1 MITGE
6 LFKERL
12 RDFFS
17 CWRISREELWGSSDI
32 ILVSTPPFQAQP
44 NLRLRSLDFLLWLMG
59 EDVKGITAVFTP
71 SWIFFLCTSSESF
84 SALHSLLRGYP
95 MNIGVSVELIKPD
108 EGVSKL
114 DRIIIESRR
123 RCRLSRCSSLRVGC
137 IDWEWI
143 MMVQSKVLDDFNY
156 TIVDV
161 DPGVQKLI
169 GIGQEIDKSS
179 RIYKD
184 DILFGTY
191 LLLTE
196 NATEAM
202 NELENYNQS
211 CVLKEMEN
219 IFNSSLGDDEAAGRT
234 SNSNEDEANKL
245 GIEIKQRLI
254 LLYSK
259 WRKYRNELW
268 GDSDVLVT
276 CPELCVLGLYMAT
289 ALEITVSV
297 EPRRKANESQVLNS
311 STLYRDRGDDHPS
324 PVIIGYI
331 DGEAPNSKFLHI
343 GGCVEYGRRFQAT
356 NVRSAFVK
364 LLYEVVGEGLLL
376 ESLQTPPPP
385 PPPPPPHACMFSS
398 HQQTVE
404 AGEAFEMRLRDFF
417 SSWRMSHEE
426 LWGSSDII
434 LVSTHKLQAQAHP
447 NLRSRNFLLWLL
459 GEDVAGT
466 TAVFTRSRIFF
477 LCNTPESFS
486 ALHNLRGYVT
496 TMNIGVSVQLIK
508 PKEGVSKLDRIII
521 ESTRR
526 CSFGCC
532 SIIRVGCIDRG
543 GWVGFMIIQSKVLDD
558 FDQYKIVDV
567 DPGVQKLIGIVD
579 DETTTHKSSRI
590 YKQDILLST
599 YLRLRED
606 AIHAMDQLENYNQ
619 SSVLKEMKNIIN
631 SYLDDDDEAAG
642 TSNSNSNEDEANK
655 LGIEIKQRSILL
667 YSKWRK
673 CRKELWGD
681 SDVLVTRPKLCVLGL
696 YMAVALEIIV
706 SVEPRR
712 KANDD
717 ESQVLNSST
726 LYPHFDLHRDRGI
739 PVIIGYIDGEVP
751 NSKFLHTC
759 GCVEYGKSFQATNV
773 RSGFVKLLDDEVVGE
788 WIIIEIT
795 SNSPSPPLHHKAES
809 IKKEK
814 CSIM

>member
-1 MITGE
+1 MI
-6 LFKERL
+6 
-12 RDFFS
+12 
-17 CWRISREELWGSSDI
+17 
-32 ILVSTPPFQAQP
+32 
-44 NLRLRSLDFLLWLMG
+44 
-59 EDVKGITAVFTP
+59 IT
-71 SWIFFLCTSSESF
+71 
-84 SALHSLLRGYP
+84 
-95 MNIGVSVELIKPD
+95 
-108 EGVSKL
+108 
-114 DRIIIESRR
+114 
-123 RCRLSRCSSLRVGC
+123 
-137 IDWEWI
+137 
-143 MMVQSKVLDDFNY
+143 
-156 TIVDV
+156 
-161 DPGVQKLI
+161 
-169 GIGQEIDKSS
+169 
-179 RIYKD
+179 
-184 DILFGTY
+184 
-191 LLLTE
+191 
-196 NATEAM
+196 
-202 NELENYNQS
+202 
-211 CVLKEMEN
+211 
-219 IFNSSLGDDEAAGRT
+219 
-234 SNSNEDEANKL
+234 
-245 GIEIKQRLI
+245 
-254 LLYSK
+254 
-259 WRKYRNELW
+259 
-268 GDSDVLVT
+268 
-276 CPELCVLGLYMAT
+276 
-289 ALEITVSV
+289 
-297 EPRRKANESQVLNS
+297 
-311 STLYRDRGDDHPS
+311 
-324 PVIIGYI
+324 
-331 DGEAPNSKFLHI
+331 
-343 GGCVEYGRRFQAT
+343 
-356 NVRSAFVK
+356 
-364 LLYEVVGEGLLL
+364 
-376 ESLQTPPPP
+376 
-385 PPPPPPHACMFSS
+385 
-398 HQQTVE
+398 
-404 AGEAFEMRLRDFF
+404 GEAFEMRLRDFF

-496 TMNIGVSVQLIK
+496 TMNIGVSVQLTK

-543 GWVGFMIIQSKVLDD
+543 GWVGFMIIQCKVLDD
-558 FDQYKIVDV
+558 FDQYMIVDV

-631 SYLDDDDEAAG
+631 SYLDDDEAAG
-642 TSNSNSNEDEANK
+642 TSNSNEDDANK

-681 SDVLVTRPKLCVLGL
+681 SDVLVVTSGSDRPLSRNFLLWLLGREFPNTTVVFKDQEIDFICPIEIRPKLCVLGL

-751 NSKFLHTC
+751 NSKFLHTS

-773 RSGFVKLLDDEVVGE
+773 RSGFVKLLDEVVGE

-795 SNSPSPPLHHKAES
+795 SNSSSLSPSSSPQGREH
-809 IKKEK
+809 
-814 CSIM
+814 